1 MCYHGAVVSLP
12 SLGRAGASSRGVG
25 GANVLHSLEA
35 LLMGVLWVGIWRQF
49 LGLWKALR
57 RLKQPV
63 DAEYI

>member
-12 SLGRAGASSRGVG
+12 PLGRAGAISRGVS

-35 LLMGVLWVGIWRQF
+35 LLTGVLWGGIWRQF

-57 RLKQPV
+57 RLNQLV